1 MISFVGV
8 MDFSIEH
15 ILLFASILFFVS
27 LFASKATSR
36 IGVPV
41 LLLFLGVGMF
51 FGSNGFGSDF
61 IDYNVTQT
69 IGTIALCI
77 ILFSGGLD
85 TQYNDIRPVMSQG
98 VILATFG
105 VLLTAFITGFF
116 IYWVAGTWFPQ
127 INISLLESLLL
138 ASVMSST
145 DSASVFSILRGKGL
159 RLKHNLKPMLELE
172 SGSNDPMAYMLT
184 VVLIQLITNEQSG
197 DASYGQAVFSF
208 FMQFIIG
215 TGAGFV
221 LGKGAVWLINKI
233 KLNNE
238 SLYPILLFT
247 CCIFIFSFTYFIKGN
262 GYLAVYIAGLLIGN
276 SKTVHKRSSM
286 KFFDGLAWLSQIA
299 MFLTLGLLVNPSELW
314 TVALISLVIGFFMI
328 VGSRPL
334 SVILCLLPFP
344 KMRIKDKAF
353 VSWVG
358 LRGAVPIIF
367 AIYPLAAGVNN
378 AGLIFNIV
386 FFITLIS
393 LLVQGTSLAKVAD
406 WLKISNKKKDFSKM
420 EFFDMELPE
429 DIKSTMTEIELDGE
443 RFRNSKNRLMD
454 VSLPDQTL
462 VVMLKRKDKYFI
474 PQGSTELLA
483 GDVLLVITNN
493 EESLIKTYE
502 NLGIIDYRL
511 KKN

>member
-1 MISFVGV
+1 MN
-8 MDFSIEH
+8 FSIEY
-15 ILLFASILFFVS
+15 ILLFASILFIVS
-27 LFASKATSR
+27 LFASKATSKV
-36 IGVPV
+36 GVPV

-51 FGSNGFGSDF
+51 FGSNGLGTEFS
-61 IDYNVTQT
+61 DYNVAQI
-69 IGTIALCI
+69 IGTVALCI

-85 TQYNDIRPVMSQG
+85 TQYEDIRPVMYQG
-98 VILATFG
+98 VILATLG

-116 IYWVAGTWFPQ
+116 IYWVAGIWFPQ

-145 DSASVFSILRGKGL
+145 DSASVFSILRGKGV

-184 VVLIQLITNEQSG
+184 VVLIQLITNQQDG
-197 DASYGQAVFSF
+197 GASYGHAVFSF
-208 FMQFIIG
+208 CMQFIVG
-215 TGAGFV
+215 AGAGFA
-221 LGKGAVWLINKI
+221 LGKGAVWLTNKI
-233 KLNNE
+233 KLHND

-247 CCIFIFSFTYFIKGN
+247 CCIFVFSFTYFIKGN
-262 GYLAVYIAGLLIGN
+262 GFLAVYIAGLLIGN
-276 SKTVHKRSSM
+276 SKIVHKRSSM

-299 MFLTLGLLVNPSELW
+299 MFLTLGLLVNPVELW
-314 TVALISLVIGFFMI
+314 PVALISTVIGIFMI
-328 VGSRPL
+328 IGSRPL
-334 SVILCLLPFP
+334 SVILCLLPFR
-344 KMRIKDKAF
+344 KMRIKEKIF

-393 LLVQGTSLAKVAD
+393 LLIQGTSLTKVAE
-406 WLKISNKKKDFSKM
+406 WLKVSNKKKDFSKM

-429 DIKSTMTEIELDGE
+429 DIKSTMTEIELDGDI
-443 RFRNSKNRLMD
+443 FRDSKTRLMD

-462 VVMLKRKDKYFI
+462 VVMLKRKEKYFI
-474 PQGSTELLA
+474 PKGSTELMI

-502 NLGIIDYRL
+502 NLGLMDYRL
-511 KKN
+511 KRN

>member
-1 MISFVGV
+1 M
-8 MDFSIEH
+8 
-15 ILLFASILFFVS
+15 
-27 LFASKATSR
+27 
-36 IGVPV
+36 
-41 LLLFLGVGMF
+41 
-51 FGSNGFGSDF
+51 
-61 IDYNVTQT
+61 Y
-69 IGTIALCI
+69 
-77 ILFSGGLD
+77 
-85 TQYNDIRPVMSQG
+85 QG
-98 VILATFG
+98 VILATLG

-116 IYWVAGTWFPQ
+116 IYWVAGIWFPQ

-145 DSASVFSILRGKGL
+145 DSASVFSILRGKGV

-184 VVLIQLITNEQSG
+184 VVLIQLITTQQDG
-197 DASYGQAVFSF
+197 DASYGHAVFSF
-208 FMQFIIG
+208 CMQFIVG
-215 TGAGFV
+215 AGAGFA
-221 LGKGAVWLINKI
+221 LGKGAVWLTNKI
-233 KLNNE
+233 KLHND

-247 CCIFIFSFTYFIKGN
+247 CCIFVFSFTYFIKGN
-262 GYLAVYIAGLLIGN
+262 GFLAVYIAGLLIGN
-276 SKTVHKRSSM
+276 SKIVHKRSSM

-299 MFLTLGLLVNPSELW
+299 MFLTLGLLVNPVELW
-314 TVALISLVIGFFMI
+314 PVALISSVIGIFMI
-328 VGSRPL
+328 IGSRPL
-334 SVILCLLPFP
+334 SVILCLLPFR
-344 KMRIKDKAF
+344 KMRIKEKIF

-393 LLVQGTSLAKVAD
+393 LLIQGTSLTKVAE
-406 WLKISNKKKDFSKM
+406 WLKVSNKKKDFSKM

-429 DIKSTMTEIELDGE
+429 DIKSTMTEIELDGDI
-443 RFRNSKNRLMD
+443 FRDSKTRLMD

-462 VVMLKRKDKYFI
+462 VVMLKRKEKYFI
-474 PQGSTELLA
+474 PKGSTELMI

-502 NLGIIDYRL
+502 NLGLMDYRL
-511 KKN
+511 KRN